1 MSDALGT
8 LPRTMTAEQVADLFG
23 VSTWFVREQ
32 VRRGRVTCLRVGE
45 AFNAPMRFEPE
56 HVDQLRRLMSPTPV
70 DQRRRRRRR
79 T

>member
-1 MSDALGT
+1 MSETLGT
-8 LPRTMTAEQVADLFG
+8 LSRTMTAQQVADLFD

-56 HVDQLRRLMSPTPV
+56 HVEQLRRLMSPAPRAE
-70 DQRRRRRRR
+70 RRRRRRR